1 MSPSQPRPP
10 FSSEP
15 PGFRRVSFP
24 REESGGQE
32 GGCGRSWGGGEAGVC
47 VRPMFLLPKQPTRA
61 ESPKGPVP
69 PLHMPLSPCPRAQVT
84 RRRPR
89 CTKLPPASSG
99 SGCPALRRSR
109 MGGNPLLGGRKAA
122 LVESGVLSQLQ
133 EPAGTLLVGRLPCF
147 S

>member
-1 MSPSQPRPP
+1 MW
-10 FSSEP
+10 
-15 PGFRRVSFP
+15 
-24 REESGGQE
+24 EEL
-32 GGCGRSWGGGEAGVC
+32 GGGEAGVC

-69 PLHMPLSPCPRAQVT
+69 HLHMPLSPCPRAQVT
-84 RRRPR
+84 CRSPR

-99 SGCPALRRSR
+99 SGCPDLRRSR
-109 MGGNPLLGGRKAA
+109 MSGNPLLGGRKAA